1 MKILQK
7 ISLLCLFTLVIFFC
21 VPGIAA
27 QAEDTAASPKP
38 AQTEMPA
45 AEKIPLSELHFDEQ
59 SFPPVLVGS
68 EPVLIE
74 VKEFEGL
81 SCQWESQNP
90 YIATVDKDGKVTA
103 VAAGTAI
110 LNVTVTD
117 EEEKEYVFE
126 ILLRIVNPHFKSASQ
141 NLASGCY
148 GVIEIQDSSGG
159 PVTFSTSNK
168 KIVSYV
174 SDEEGN
180 IKIKAGKKTGTAT
193 IKVVADGVILTGKIT
208 VTNPEFKQ
216 YYGFYQKNKS
226 FQVDLKGIN
235 KKSKPHW
242 SCLNE
247 KTASVNQSGRGR
259 TKKLGSTLVLCHVD
273 GKTLAYNLAVGTKCA
288 VKAMLWGYS
297 KLGKCRYSQA
307 RRMNKVYFDCSSF
320 VYRCYRAAG
329 RYLVRKTSWAPVA
342 ADIGHYYVRKK
353 KSVKPSGKIY
363 KAEKLR
369 PGDLICFGGKKASR
383 NGRYKRIYHIALY
396 IGNGKTME
404 SSSTY
409 NNVVIRDRGIF
420 EKSDVPVIARP
431 A

>member
-1 MKILQK
+1 MKIVQK

-90 YIATVDKDGKVTA
+90 YIAAVDKDGKVTA

-216 YYGFYQKNKS
+216 YY
-226 FQVDLKGIN
+226 
-235 KKSKPHW
+235 
-242 SCLNE
+242 
-247 KTASVNQSGRGR
+247 
-259 TKKLGSTLVLCHVD
+259 
-273 GKTLAYNLAVGTKCA
+273 
-288 VKAMLWGYS
+288 
-297 KLGKCRYSQA
+297 
-307 RRMNKVYFDCSSF
+307 
-320 VYRCYRAAG
+320 
-329 RYLVRKTSWAPVA
+329 
-342 ADIGHYYVRKK
+342 
-353 KSVKPSGKIY
+353 
-363 KAEKLR
+363 
-369 PGDLICFGGKKASR
+369 
-383 NGRYKRIYHIALY
+383 
-396 IGNGKTME
+396 
-404 SSSTY
+404 
-409 NNVVIRDRGIF
+409 
-420 EKSDVPVIARP
+420 
-431 A
+431 